1 MAYNVFR
8 KHWRGRGISYYK
20 SVKGAGALPDCLR
33 QAGKAKT
40 MTSLL
45 IIPSV
50 LAGGVVKS

>member
-20 SVKGAGALPDCLR
+20 SVKGAGALPDCRR

-40 MTSLL
+40 MTSL
-45 IIPSV
+45 
-50 LAGGVVKS
+50 